1 MRSNA
6 KSPRSSP
13 SLRRPTER
21 TLRWV
26 LTLAALACLSGCAT
40 QAVQPWQR
48 GRLARWD
55 MRWDPDPLQAA
66 MNQHAYFSKEGTSG
80 EIGAAGGGCGC
91 N

>member
-6 KSPRSSP
+6 KSQRSSP
-13 SLRRPTER
+13 SQRQQTER
-21 TLRWV
+21 ALRWF
-26 LTLAALACLSGCAT
+26 LALAALICLGGCAT
-40 QAVQPWQR
+40 QALQPWQR

>member
-1 MRSNA
+1 MR
-6 KSPRSSP
+6 PDRP
-13 SLRRPTER
+13 IRWLRPA
-21 TLRWV
+21 LILGALV
-26 LTLAALACLSGCAT
+26 LLAGCAT
-40 QAVQPWQR
+40 TPVQPWER

-66 MNQHAYFSKEGTSG
+66 MTNHAYFSKEGTSG

>member
-1 MRSNA
+1 MRSSV
-6 KSPRSSP
+6 KSP
-13 SLRRPTER
+13 SLSPSAPRTER
-21 TLRWV
+21 ALPW
-26 LTLAALACLSGCAT
+26 LAAAIALACLAGCAT
-40 QAVQPWQR
+40 QTVQPWQR

>member
-6 KSPRSSP
+6 KSPSLSP
-13 SLRRPTER
+13 SPPRTER
-21 TLRWV
+21 ALRWLLALIA
-26 LTLAALACLSGCAT
+26 LTSLGGCAT
-40 QAVQPWQR
+40 QTVQPWQR

-66 MNQHAYFSKEGTSG
+66 MDQHAYFSKEGTAG

>member
-6 KSPRSSP
+6 KSPSLPP
-13 SLRRPTER
+13 SLPRSER
-21 TLRWV
+21 ALRWLLALIA
-26 LTLAALACLSGCAT
+26 LTCLGGCAT
-40 QAVQPWQR
+40 QTVQPWQR

-66 MNQHAYFSKEGTSG
+66 MDQHAYFSKEGTSG

>member
-1 MRSNA
+1 L
-6 KSPRSSP
+6 SP
-13 SLRRPTER
+13 SAPRTER
-21 TLRWV
+21 ALPW
-26 LTLAALACLSGCAT
+26 LTAAIALACLAGCAT
-40 QAVQPWQR
+40 QTVQPWQR